1 MKVQE
6 SFVVAEPPEKLWEFF
21 DQVDRVA
28 ACVPGVDEVETLDAD
43 NLRVRLTQ
51 AVGPMTATFV
61 LRMRITERVV
71 NERIAF
77 QAVGRAVRGAAG
89 NVRTTNV
96 VTLAA
101 ADEGGT
107 RVEVGGDLAMGGV
120 LGSVGQKVIAKQV
133 KQVTSDFAASLQ
145 AALKG
150 EPLPRPAGK
159 PSRRS
164 TVKPDATPVT
174 SDGATAAAGQPGAAS
189 AAPAPAVAFP
199 LADDRLRH
207 FLAGAVVALLGVLV
221 GALLERRR

>member
-1 MKVQE
+1 VKVQE

-61 LRMRITERVV
+61 LRMRITERIV

-159 PSRRS
+159 AGRASAA
-164 TVKPDATPVT
+164 KPFATPGA
-174 SDGATAAAGQPGAAS
+174 SDGATAVPTVEAARAEA
-189 AAPAPAVAFP
+189 APAVAFP